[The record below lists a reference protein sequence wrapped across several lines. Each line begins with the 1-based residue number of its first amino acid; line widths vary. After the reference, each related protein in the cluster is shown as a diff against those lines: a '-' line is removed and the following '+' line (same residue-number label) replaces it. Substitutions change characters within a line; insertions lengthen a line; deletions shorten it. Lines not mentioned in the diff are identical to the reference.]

1 MTKEEMTREDYNAL
15 VNSILS
21 IMMKKGI
28 SSTTMD
34 QLATKL
40 RISKRTLYEIFI
52 SKELLVGEILKV
64 YIDLVWGNQIKIAE
78 KSANIIETLIKIF
91 IYSRNLLSEINLD
104 FYKDMEAHFLMQ
116 KDYEET
122 AISYNIHML
131 ELIKEGIKK
140 GLIRNDI
147 DYFIMYRLMLVQMN
161 FLKRMDETFPP
172 DISMYDVYNTI
183 FLGFMRGIVSPKGM
197 SVLDNCLRDYPD
209 LTKKSIIE

>member
-1 MTKEEMTREDYNAL
+1 MTKEEMKREDYNAL

-104 FYKDMEAHFLMQ
+104 FYRDMDAHFLMQ

-147 DYFIMYRLMLVQMN
+147 DYLIMYRLMLVQMN

-172 DISMYDVYNTI
+172 DISLYDVYNTI
-183 FLGFMRGIVSPKGM
+183 FLGFMRGIVSPQGM
-197 SVLDNCLRDYPD
+197 SILDDCLRDYPD

>member
-104 FYKDMEAHFLMQ
+104 FYRDMEAHFLMQ

-183 FLGFMRGIVSPKGM
+183 FLGFMRGIVSPQGM